1 MLFLL
6 STLGDEGSLCV
17 EDGICVNVLD
27 RFSTNKFTQI
37 LAG

>member
-27 RFSTNKFTQI
+27 RFSTNKFTRI